1 MRAEE
6 GGRGVRGQTR
16 GLRANNPGPDAERR
30 ASAFGSKLFGFNSNH
45 FTMMIGADWC
55 NNEALLKAG
64 IPNYLDQI
72 DQILTF

>member
-1 MRAEE
+1 MRADE
-6 GGRGVRGQTR
+6 GGRGVRGQRR

-45 FTMMIGADWC
+45 FPLIGADWC
-55 NNEALLKAG
+55 NNEALLKAS

-72 DQILTF
+72 LTF